1 MREIILVVEDD
12 GDVRTNVTEILE
24 NNNFDV
30 KAAASAKEALKILET
45 ITPDLVISDIKMPE
59 MDGYQFIQILQN
71 NFSSSIPFVFLTAK
85 ASHSDVRK
93 GMTYGA
99 DDYLIKPFRAN
110 ELISS
115 VKTRLEKKKKWQNE
129 FERIRE
135 SFALAVP
142 HELRTPL
149 IPILGFSDLILCEI
163 DSMSKK
169 EINELVEKIKSSA
182 VRLHERVEKFILLSS
197 LEIELNSKN
206 NIAQLRKEQIEFP
219 NELIKKNI
227 YEIGEKYYRKKD
239 IEIESLQ
246 GNAPLQMPEYFL
258 TKIISELAENACKF
272 SKAGTPIKIVLKHAT
287 EEFELSVHNQGFG
300 LTPAQMKRITLFEQF
315 ENGVQTKTGSGMGL
329 FIVKKITEIFNGNL
343 IIDSKP
349 ESYTKVTVKL
359 PIEKK

>member
-1 MREIILVVEDD
+1 MRDIILVVEDD
-12 GDVRTNVTEILE
+12 GDVRANVTEILE
-24 NNNFDV
+24 NNNFEV
-30 KAAASAKEALKILET
+30 KAAASAKEALKILEAF
-45 ITPDLVISDIKMPE
+45 TPDLVISDIKMPE
-59 MDGYQFIQILQN
+59 MDGYQFIQILQT

-85 ASHSDVRK
+85 ASHNDIRK

-149 IPILGFSDLILCEI
+149 IPILGFSDLILGDIENISKNEI
-163 DSMSKK
+163 S
-169 EINELVEKIKSSA
+169 ELVGKIKQSA

-197 LEIELNSKN
+197 LEIELNGKS
-206 NIAQLRKEQIEFP
+206 NIERMRKEQIEFP
-219 NELIKKNI
+219 NELIKKII
-227 YEIGEKYYRKKD
+227 YETGEKWYRKKD

-246 GNAPLQMPEYFL
+246 RNIPLQIPEYFL

-272 SKAGTPIKIVLKHAT
+272 SNTGTPVKIVLKHAAK
-287 EEFELSVHNQGFG
+287 EFEFSVLNQGFG
-300 LTPAQMKRITLFEQF
+300 LTSAQMKRITLFEQF
-315 ENGVQTKTGSGMGL
+315 ENGFQTKTGSGMGL

-349 ESYTKVTVKL
+349 ENYTKVTVKL
-359 PIEKK
+359 PFGK